1 MTVTKVS
8 AQVTVC
14 LDQTLNPS
22 KGLRQSTK
30 QVDDRQ
36 SLLGRCS
43 TTGPPSVAHQ
53 ASTLSASNSHTG
65 GVHGGMT
72 AHRSA
77 ACTAFATQ
85 AAMASGEQ
93 PSSAAVRAA
102 VAAATAT
109 VAVVA
114 FVHPVSI
121 TSKSSHGWL
130 SAARG
135 SACAAKT

>member
-1 MTVTKVS
+1 MTANPCS
-8 AQVTVC
+8 AGGLVGVG
-14 LDQTLNPS
+14 PS
-22 KGLRQSTK
+22 
-30 QVDDRQ
+30 
-36 SLLGRCS
+36 S

-53 ASTLSASNSHTG
+53 ASMLSASNSHTG

-77 ACTAFATQ
+77 ACTALATQ

-102 VAAATAT
+102 VAAATAI

-114 FVHPVSI
+114 GLQDSAVAAINDVAHLGPCQQGRIQKRSCA
-121 TSKSSHGWL
+121 GAYL
-130 SAARG
+130 SL
-135 SACAAKT
+135 

>member
-1 MTVTKVS
+1 MT
-8 AQVTVC
+8 A
-14 LDQTLNPS
+14 NPCS
-22 KGLRQSTK
+22 VGGLVGVGPS
-30 QVDDRQ
+30 
-36 SLLGRCS
+36 S

-53 ASTLSASNSHTG
+53 ASMLSASNSHTG

-77 ACTAFATQ
+77 ACTALATQ

-102 VAAATAT
+102 DAAATAT

-121 TSKSSHGWL
+121 TSKSWL
-130 SAARG
+130 AERG
-135 SACAAKT
+135 AGVSLRCSKLEPSTT